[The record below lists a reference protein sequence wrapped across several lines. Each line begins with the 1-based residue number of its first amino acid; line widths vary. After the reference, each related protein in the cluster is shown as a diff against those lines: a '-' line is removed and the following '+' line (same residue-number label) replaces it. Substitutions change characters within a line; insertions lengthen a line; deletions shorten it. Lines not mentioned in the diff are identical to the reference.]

1 MQHDPRHVAADGG
14 KSVRYEDAH
23 GGEEGGPKVRDPHR
37 APRGPSLP
45 LPHTALTPS
54 TSPLLQYDMKIG
66 MYVMKG
72 HDQYRRK
79 VTTDSEE
86 IEGGDITDA
95 TPFMDYREVQVR
107 YDAPR
112 RRPASP
118 PPPP

>member
-1 MQHDPRHVAADGG
+1 
-14 KSVRYEDAH
+14 
-23 GGEEGGPKVRDPHR
+23 
-37 APRGPSLP
+37 
-45 LPHTALTPS
+45 
-54 TSPLLQYDMKIG
+54 MKIG

-107 YDAPR
+107 QT
-112 RRPASP
+112 RPAARQRRQCPRGPGHVPWSEGAGRSDFAADP
-118 PPPP
+118 PPLDAAVPPNRPHHGNATRSWTPL